1 MQAAI
6 RSVGIR
12 LGNVRCAAAIPAR
25 FMSDGSFKAMI
36 MYATFITMGGGRVQC
51 SFLEKQNI
59 IYTLLYTCCGR
70 WTFNGAVVNSGG
82 NILHTAVQ
90 VYHSM

>member
-1 MQAAI
+1 MQAAL

-59 IYTLLYTCCGR
+59 IIYAAVYLLR
-70 WTFNGAVVNSGG
+70 S
-82 NILHTAVQ
+82 LDL
-90 VYHSM
+90 